1 MALMVAMVFV
11 GCNPDTSEEQ
21 MTTVASDTALEVL
34 DTAVAAVDTI
44 STDKIDTK
52 EPKGKKTAKTKTESK
67 DKKTKNTMKTTPLTI
82 HVTNLKGSNAIV
94 EISIY
99 GSKDQFPKPGG
110 HLKKYRVEPKDGIL
124 ELKITDLPYGEYAV
138 ALYQDKSNTGSIDK
152 NIFGIPTEP
161 YAFSMN
167 FKPTI
172 KAPTFSDCKFDY
184 NAEKATIEIALLK

>member
-1 MALMVAMVFV
+1 
-11 GCNPDTSEEQ
+11 DTE
-21 MTTVASDTALEVL
+21 
-34 DTAVAAVDTI
+34 
-44 STDKIDTK
+44 
-52 EPKGKKTAKTKTESK
+52 EPKDKKTARTKTESK
-67 DKKTKNTMKTTPLTI
+67 DKKTMKPTPLTI

-99 GSKDQFPKPGG
+99 GPKDQFPKPGG

-124 ELKITDLPYGEYAV
+124 ELKIADLPYGEYAV

-152 NIFGIPTEP
+152 NMLGIPTEP

-184 NAEKATIEIALLK
+184 NAKKATIEIALLK